1 MFIFV
6 IIAFTYNNIN
16 AEKSY
21 SYDKA
26 ILTAEAEK
34 KKTIFDE
41 STIKNLRP
49 TLKQLDELLIFMHED
64 EAYLQKRVMEN
75 TDNKM
80 QKKLNS
86 LWIEKRKQ
94 IALLESRKKEIEE
107 LIISISNEIKR
118 IKNLKNE

>member
-34 KKTIFDE
+34 KKTIFNE
-41 STIKNLRP
+41 LTIKNLRP